1 MATRLGISQSQE
13 SLLLKKYGDEVN
25 SLPSVI
31 CSMLLQ
37 IPKSGP
43 IVLPDE
49 YASEEVLEKLKE
61 VLEKLKIA
69 LEETE
74 EKEEELQKQV
84 DRMSFLK
91 NELKRL
97 ETTVTK
103 QLLSPFKVG
112 QVVAWEQAAR
122 RNSRKQYFVFR
133 TGTIQRISIQQATV
147 YIDCSYQKQY
157 YLVYEIQSASGKYTL
172 RSDQTRIMSLEELEV
187 AKKEYAE
194 ALEQFNQLNAQA
206 NTRLNVR
213 KKERLVTMTQTFPT
227 LDQLQHQI
235 GEWSAKNFGNNV
247 SKITGQLLYS
257 QCALTGLVEEVGEL
271 NAITIKH
278 HQGRSGFGPTA
289 EGRAKYASERNDA
302 VADILVFLLD
312 YCHREGISAYDCLLK
327 TWTQVV
333 SKRRTDLPDLWSSYS
348 HITENVE
355 TSLSEMAGD
364 VQLTAKKSEP
374 IEQNGAGWAEPK
386 EESESSPQE
395 GVQLSKSEAQGL
407 HTVLTELLAMVEG
420 QPYAKMAPRVLA
432 FQKLLTGE

>member
-13 SLLLKKYGDEVN
+13 SLLLKKYGDGVN

-49 YASEEVLEKLKE
+49 YASEEVLEKLK
-61 VLEKLKIA
+61 IA

-91 NELKRL
+91 NELERL

-122 RNSRKQYFVFR
+122 RNSREQYFVFR

-147 YIDCSYQKQY
+147 YIDCSYQKQD
-157 YLVYEIQSASGKYTL
+157 YLVYEIQSASGKYAL

-213 KKERLVTMTQTFPT
+213 KKK
-227 LDQLQHQI
+227 D
-235 GEWSAKNFGNNV
+235 S
-247 SKITGQLLYS
+247 
-257 QCALTGLVEEVGEL
+257 
-271 NAITIKH
+271 
-278 HQGRSGFGPTA
+278 
-289 EGRAKYASERNDA
+289 
-302 VADILVFLLD
+302 
-312 YCHREGISAYDCLLK
+312 
-327 TWTQVV
+327 
-333 SKRRTDLPDLWSSYS
+333 
-348 HITENVE
+348 
-355 TSLSEMAGD
+355 
-364 VQLTAKKSEP
+364 
-374 IEQNGAGWAEPK
+374 
-386 EESESSPQE
+386 
-395 GVQLSKSEAQGL
+395 
-407 HTVLTELLAMVEG
+407 
-420 QPYAKMAPRVLA
+420 
-432 FQKLLTGE
+432 